1 MPMSGMSAIKAFMEK
16 DSVREKVTSREM
28 IDFKHACTD
37 REWEEFS
44 AGAAA
49 AIGETLSSAAP
60 AIQK

>member
-1 MPMSGMSAIKAFMEK
+1 
-16 DSVREKVTSREM
+16 VREKVTSREM